1 MPRETI
7 SDLQAREILDSRGDP
22 TVEVTVLTEG
32 GVTGVASVPS
42 GASTG
47 IHEAYELR
55 DGDKNRYDGK
65 GVLKAI
71 EHVNKEIKQ
80 VLRGVAATD
89 QRRID
94 TIMVDIDGT
103 ANKRNLG
110 ANAILGVSLAVAR
123 AGASLSNEPLYQ
135 YIQQVYGFKQDK
147 VAMPV
152 PMMNV
157 LNGGVHADNN
167 LAVQEFMIVPEF
179 KRGQG
184 ADIAES
190 IRIGAEVFHAL
201 GRVLKS
207 NHLDTDVGNEGGYA
221 PDVASSKETID
232 LLMESISQAGYKPG
246 KEVHLALDVA
256 ASEFFRQ
263 GRYNFEGETLKSNEM
278 VDVYETWMKNYPL
291 VLIEDGLSQ
300 DDWQGWSEMTHRL
313 GDKVLLVGDDLFV
326 TSSQR
331 LNLGLEFK
339 AANSIL
345 IKPNQVGSLT
355 ETIET
360 VKRAQE
366 KGFKIVVSHRSGE
379 TMDTF
384 IADLAVAIGASYIKS
399 GPTSRGERVAKY
411 NRLMEIA
418 AELKNKEK

>member
-1 MPRETI
+1 MPKDTI

-22 TVEVTVLTEG
+22 TVEVTILTEG

-71 EHVNKEIKQ
+71 DHVNKELKQ
-80 VLRGVAATD
+80 VLRGVNVTE
-89 QRRID
+89 QKRID
-94 TIMVDIDGT
+94 TIMVDVDGT

-110 ANAILGVSLAVAR
+110 ANAILGVSLAAAR
-123 AGASLSNEPLYQ
+123 AGALSSGLPLYRYLQQTFVLPSSLSL
-135 YIQQVYGFKQDK
+135 
-147 VAMPV
+147 PV

-179 KRGQG
+179 KRGNG
-184 ADIAES
+184 ADISES

-221 PDVASSKETID
+221 PDVASSKETIE
-232 LLMESISQAGYKPG
+232 LLLEAISKAGYDPG

-263 GRYNFEGETLKSNEM
+263 GKYHFEGESLKATEII
-278 VDVYETWMKNYPL
+278 DLYEAWQKNYPL
-291 VLIEDGLSQ
+291 IILEDGLSQ
-300 DDWQGWSEMTHRL
+300 DDWQGWAELTRRL
-313 GDKVLLVGDDLFV
+313 GEKVLLVGDDLFV

-331 LNLGLEFK
+331 LHLGLEFK
-339 AANSIL
+339 AGNSIL

-366 KGFKIVVSHRSGE
+366 NGFKTVVSHRSGE

-384 IADLAVAIGASYIKS
+384 IADLAVAVGAPYIKS
-399 GPTSRGERVAKY
+399 GPTSRGERVVKY

-418 AELKNKEK
+418 AELKHK